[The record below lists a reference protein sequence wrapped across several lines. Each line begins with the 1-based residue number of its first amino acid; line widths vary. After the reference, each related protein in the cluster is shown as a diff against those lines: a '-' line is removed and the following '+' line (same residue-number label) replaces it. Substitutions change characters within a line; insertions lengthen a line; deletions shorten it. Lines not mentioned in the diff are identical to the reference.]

1 MLKERQVTDR
11 FQIAAEHAASSVATS
26 VWLNMAATE
35 RSTVSYADWMKRLWI
50 WLSLPAHNPRR
61 IEMRLLIEGARQY
74 SFSAT
79 SFANFS

>member
-35 RSTVSYADWMKRLWI
+35 RSDAIYRELRTLDEEALDMAQS
-50 WLSLPAHNPRR
+50 
-61 IEMRLLIEGARQY
+61 
-74 SFSAT
+74 T
-79 SFANFS
+79 STQS